1 MKENIILLSARK
13 YAMADEKTGE
23 VQSGISCYY
32 VMPDSLSNVDK
43 SNGYYGAVPLK
54 GSVSLECAAELDRL
68 PGLYEGS
75 FEMASV
81 SNRIVLKLRNIKRI
95 SNLSL
100 VED

>member
-13 YAMADEKTGE
+13 YAIVDEKTGE

-32 VMPDSLSNVDK
+32 VMPDSLQNVDK
-43 SNGYYGAVPLK
+43 SNVQYGAVPLK
-54 GSVSLECAAELDRL
+54 GSVPLECASELDQL
-68 PGLYEGS
+68 PGMYEGS

>member
-13 YAMADEKTGE
+13 YAIVDENTGE

-32 VMPDSLSNVDK
+32 VMPDSLENMDKANVQ
-43 SNGYYGAVPLK
+43 YGAVPLK
-54 GSVSLECAAELDRL
+54 GSVPVICAQELDKL
-68 PGLYEGS
+68 PGMYEGS
-75 FEMASV
+75 FEMTSV

-95 SNLSL
+95 SNLSF